1 MGSCDAALRELPAQ
15 IEAACMSATDCD
27 ASKSCS
33 RKPSVRNSTNNEK
46 KRDKPALISVLLK
59 RDSAQAALFLPLR
72 LARSVCPATHPHA
85 FLRGTLPESADES
98 DGAWAFLFLCDAA
111 LGHPFMPIFWRS
123 PLVMPAWAEMTLRTL
138 SD

>member
-1 MGSCDAALRELPAQ
+1 M
-15 IEAACMSATDCD
+15 
-27 ASKSCS
+27 
-33 RKPSVRNSTNNEK
+33 
-46 KRDKPALISVLLK
+46 LLK
-59 RDSAQAALFLPLR
+59 RDSAHAALFLPLR

-85 FLRGTLPESADES
+85 FLRGTLPESAAES

-123 PLVMPAWAEMTLRTL
+123 PLAMPAWAEMTLRTL

>member
-15 IEAACMSATDCD
+15 IEAACMSAADCD

-33 RKPSVRNSTNNEK
+33 RKPSAHNSPDNEK
-46 KRDKPALISVLLK
+46 KRGEPALIFVLLK
-59 RDSAQAALFLPLR
+59 HDSAHTALFLPLR
-72 LARSVCPATHPHA
+72 LAHSVCPATHPHA
-85 FLRGTLPESADES
+85 FLHGTLPESAAES

-123 PLVMPAWAEMTLRTL
+123 PLAMPAWAEMTLRTL